1 MLTISLTGADM
12 EDNLTRCIDALFI
25 ADPEVDL
32 EELIESKGGFVEG
45 TCRWVRSEESY
56 RSWLESKQ
64 SAILCISGLPGTGKT
79 MLSYFITKELEKL
92 TQSIP
97 GDVLFYFYNPQ
108 YPEKNTTTSILRTWL
123 HEIFTNHRTVA
134 KYAVKRMT
142 PRRTE
147 NTLKS
152 RSTLWAI
159 FTATIKDPELGP
171 VYCVLDG
178 LNDFPPDERRWL
190 VSSFQ
195 AQFGRSSGAQ
205 VQPETLNTF
214 KLIISSAANEG
225 FHECL
230 HLTSTLDKKDPKN
243 DLKCVIKARLA
254 RHRHWGILDKE
265 SQDALAGE
273 LSLRSE
279 GLFSWVDFMLED
291 LYPEKTLSAMMK
303 KMDQIPC
310 GLRHVFLRLLVQIDD
325 KSRRETAK
333 ILQWV
338 ALLRRPVTVAELT
351 DLIHPDAEEPE
362 EERQR
367 IQDLVS
373 ESYPL
378 MRITKAGW
386 DYEEREAEEDIILP
400 LHRSIADYM
409 TNIDMDSA
417 IKDFYFKPEKTH
429 YEIAKICLDELQIW
443 FKQVLPSTNIL
454 HICSGLGFLQ
464 IVRTLLEKHPDAASY
479 VNEEEE
485 DGDTPLSYA
494 TRYNH
499 SDVAEL
505 LVRYGAHVMRQIN
518 EIYWN
523 NLEYAFHIPVIN
535 AFANANVRLA
545 RFLIK
550 PTCAQMDDPSRKV
563 MLGIYLICEKA
574 CVSKGTKSRQL
585 AELVLDHIEINITE
599 MKEMFSLAPW
609 RRSVCGHPWERDNL
623 DVPDLIISR
632 LLRSD
637 RRVLRDVHIF
647 PSAVGYAARHPS
659 IGAELLR
666 ACLIPDIKDVF
677 SSESKAKTTLH
688 PIVVDSLERLYDSSY
703 EFGYENEAID
713 TALFRGSFEV
723 VSMLIKAGSKVA
735 DPRKSSLVLRI
746 SEKVLEL
753 SDSNF
758 NLAVA
763 QGICKRPLLTDE
775 DINAR
780 VTFWRHEESDN
791 FTLLDLY
798 LRGLLFAKTARFA
811 LFLMQHGA
819 RCSDEEDSQ
828 RLLLYLAPLARG
840 VVTDDDWDWC
850 KRRAEFGDPVLT
862 SSSLETG
869 VRSRW
874 PDGGSMASSDVRTI
888 GCMIEAVS
896 EPEVRISLSGL
907 RLRSEVC
914 ETECVSVR
922 MNTGGQTVGQS

>member
-12 EDNLTRCIDALFI
+12 EDDLTRCIDALFI
-25 ADPEVDL
+25 ADPEMDL

-45 TCRWVRSEESY
+45 T
-56 RSWLESKQ
+56 
-64 SAILCISGLPGTGKT
+64 
-79 MLSYFITKELEKL
+79 
-92 TQSIP
+92 
-97 GDVLFYFYNPQ
+97 
-108 YPEKNTTTSILRTWL
+108 
-123 HEIFTNHRTVA
+123 
-134 KYAVKRMT
+134 
-142 PRRTE
+142 
-147 NTLKS
+147 
-152 RSTLWAI
+152 TLWAI

-230 HLTSTLDKKDPKN
+230 HLTPTLDKKDPKN

-254 RHRHWGILDKE
+254 RHRHWGILDME

-279 GLFSWVDFMLED
+279 GLFSWVDVMLED
-291 LYPEKTLSAMMK
+291 LYPAKTLSAMMK

-409 TNIDMDSA
+409 SNIDMDSA
-417 IKDFYFKPEKTH
+417 IKDFYFKLEKTH

-443 FKQVLPSTNIL
+443 FKRAEETESIIESWHTRGSGEESLHFLVADSIFFHEESLFRTVWWYEHKNNARYHRGEDDRIKEVLPSTNIL

-550 PTCAQMDDPSRKV
+550 PTCAQIDDPSRKV
-563 MLGIYLICEKA
+563 MLGIYLICEEA

-585 AELVLDHIEINITE
+585 AELVLDNIEINITE

-609 RRSVCGHPWERDNL
+609 RRSVYGHPSERDNLDNL
-623 DVPDLIISR
+623 DVPDLIIYR

-637 RRVLRDVHIF
+637 RKVLRDVDIF

-666 ACLIPDIKDVF
+666 ACLIHDV
-677 SSESKAKTTLH
+677 EDTL
-688 PIVVDSLERLYDSSY
+688 PLERPYDFSY
-703 EFGYENEAID
+703 EFNYENEVID
-713 TALFRGSFEV
+713 TALCRGSFEV
-723 VSMLIKAGSKVA
+723 LSMLIKAGSKVA

-746 SEKVLEL
+746 SEKVLRL

-763 QGICKRPLLTDE
+763 QGICKRLLLTDE

-780 VTFWRHEESDN
+780 VTFRRHRESDN
-791 FTLLDLY
+791 LTLLDLY

-840 VVTDDDWDWC
+840 VVTDDDWDWFV
-850 KRRAEFGDPVLT
+850 RAFEGDQH
-862 SSSLETG
+862 G
-869 VRSRW
+869 R
-874 PDGGSMASSDVRTI
+874 
-888 GCMIEAVS
+888 CYY
-896 EPEVRISLSGL
+896 
-907 RLRSEVC
+907 
-914 ETECVSVR
+914 
-922 MNTGGQTVGQS
+922 

>member
-12 EDNLTRCIDALFI
+12 EDNLTRCNDALFI

-64 SAILCISGLPGTGKT
+64 SAILCICGLPGTGKT

-123 HEIFTNHRTVA
+123 HEIFTNHRTLA

-142 PRRTE
+142 PRRTK

-159 FTATIKDPELGP
+159 FTATIKDPKLGP

-205 VQPETLNTF
+205 
-214 KLIISSAANEG
+214 
-225 FHECL
+225 
-230 HLTSTLDKKDPKN
+230 
-243 DLKCVIKARLA
+243 ARLA

-265 SQDALAGE
+265 SQDALADE
-273 LSLRSE
+273 LSLRFE
-279 GLFSWVDFMLED
+279 GLCLWVDFMLED
-291 LYPEKTLSAMMK
+291 LYPKKTLSAMMK
-303 KMDQIPC
+303 KMDQIPR
-310 GLRHVFLRLLVQIDD
+310 GLRHVFLRLLAQIDD
-325 KSRRETAK
+325 KFRRETAK

-378 MRITKAGW
+378 MRITKAGR
-386 DYEEREAEEDIILP
+386 DHEEREAEEDIILP

-409 TNIDMDSA
+409 SNIDMDSA

-429 YEIAKICLDELQIW
+429 DEIAKICLDELQIW
-443 FKQVLPSTNIL
+443 FKRAEETESIFEVGYSSIFCHTRWLEYARDYWPWHTRGSGEEALQFLAVDSIFFHEESLFRTVWWYEHKNNARYRRGEDDGIKEVLPSTNIL

-523 NLEYAFHIPVIN
+523 NPF
-535 AFANANVRLA
+535 
-545 RFLIK
+545 
-550 PTCAQMDDPSRKV
+550 
-563 MLGIYLICEKA
+563 
-574 CVSKGTKSRQL
+574 
-585 AELVLDHIEINITE
+585 
-599 MKEMFSLAPW
+599 
-609 RRSVCGHPWERDNL
+609 
-623 DVPDLIISR
+623 
-632 LLRSD
+632 
-637 RRVLRDVHIF
+637 
-647 PSAVGYAARHPS
+647 
-659 IGAELLR
+659 
-666 ACLIPDIKDVF
+666 
-677 SSESKAKTTLH
+677 
-688 PIVVDSLERLYDSSY
+688 
-703 EFGYENEAID
+703 
-713 TALFRGSFEV
+713 
-723 VSMLIKAGSKVA
+723 
-735 DPRKSSLVLRI
+735 
-746 SEKVLEL
+746 
-753 SDSNF
+753 
-758 NLAVA
+758 
-763 QGICKRPLLTDE
+763 
-775 DINAR
+775 
-780 VTFWRHEESDN
+780 
-791 FTLLDLY
+791 
-798 LRGLLFAKTARFA
+798 
-811 LFLMQHGA
+811 
-819 RCSDEEDSQ
+819 
-828 RLLLYLAPLARG
+828 
-840 VVTDDDWDWC
+840 
-850 KRRAEFGDPVLT
+850 
-862 SSSLETG
+862 G
-869 VRSRW
+869 VRS
-874 PDGGSMASSDVRTI
+874 ASLGAI
-888 GCMIEAVS
+888 FAF
-896 EPEVRISLSGL
+896 
-907 RLRSEVC
+907 
-914 ETECVSVR
+914 
-922 MNTGGQTVGQS
+922 TGKLVY

>member
-123 HEIFTNHRTVA
+123 HEIFTNHRTLA
-134 KYAVKRMT
+134 IYAVKRMT

-303 KMDQIPC
+303 KMDQTPC

-333 ILQWV
+333 I
-338 ALLRRPVTVAELT
+338 TSM
-351 DLIHPDAEEPE
+351 DLIHPNAEEPE

-409 TNIDMDSA
+409 SNIDMDSA

-443 FKQVLPSTNIL
+443 FKRAEETESIIEVGFSSISCHTKWLRYARDYWSWHTRGSGEESLHFLAADSIFFHEESLFRTVWWYEHKNNARYHRGEDDRIKEVLPSTNIL

-494 TRYNH
+494 TRYNR

-550 PTCAQMDDPSRKV
+550 PTCAQIDDPSRKV
-563 MLGIYLICEKA
+563 MLGIYLICEEA

-585 AELVLDHIEINITE
+585 AELVLDNIEINITE

-609 RRSVCGHPWERDNL
+609 RRSVYGHPSERDNLDNL
-623 DVPDLIISR
+623 DVPDLIIYR

-637 RRVLRDVHIF
+637 RKVLRDVDIF
-647 PSAVGYAARHPS
+647 PSAVGYAARHPI

-666 ACLIPDIKDVF
+666 ACLIHDV
-677 SSESKAKTTLH
+677 EDTL
-688 PIVVDSLERLYDSSY
+688 PLERPYDFSY
-703 EFGYENEAID
+703 EFNYENEAID
-713 TALFRGSFEV
+713 TALCRGSFEV
-723 VSMLIKAGSKVA
+723 LSMLIKAGSKVA

-746 SEKVLEL
+746 SEKVLRL

-763 QGICKRPLLTDE
+763 QGICKRLLLTDE

-780 VTFWRHEESDN
+780 VTFRRHRESDN
-791 FTLLDLY
+791 LTLLDLY

-840 VVTDDDWDWC
+840 VVTDDDWDWFV
-850 KRRAEFGDPVLT
+850 RAFEGDQH
-862 SSSLETG
+862 G
-869 VRSRW
+869 R
-874 PDGGSMASSDVRTI
+874 
-888 GCMIEAVS
+888 CYY
-896 EPEVRISLSGL
+896 
-907 RLRSEVC
+907 
-914 ETECVSVR
+914 
-922 MNTGGQTVGQS
+922 

>member
-1 MLTISLTGADM
+1 
-12 EDNLTRCIDALFI
+12 
-25 ADPEVDL
+25 
-32 EELIESKGGFVEG
+32 
-45 TCRWVRSEESY
+45 
-56 RSWLESKQ
+56 
-64 SAILCISGLPGTGKT
+64 
-79 MLSYFITKELEKL
+79 
-92 TQSIP
+92 
-97 GDVLFYFYNPQ
+97 
-108 YPEKNTTTSILRTWL
+108 
-123 HEIFTNHRTVA
+123 
-134 KYAVKRMT
+134 MT
-142 PRRTE
+142 PRRIE

-230 HLTSTLDKKDPKN
+230 HLTPTLDGKDPEN
-243 DLKCVIKARLA
+243 DLECVIKARLA

-378 MRITKAGW
+378 MRITKAGR
-386 DYEEREAEEDIILP
+386 DYTEREAEEDIILP

-409 TNIDMDSA
+409 SNIDMDSA
-417 IKDFYFKPEKTH
+417 IKDFYLKPEKTH
-429 YEIAKICLDELQIW
+429 YEIAKKCLDELQIW
-443 FKQVLPSTNIL
+443 FKRAEETESIIEVGYHSIFRHTRWLRYARDYWPWHARRSGEQSLQFLAADSIYFHEESLFRTVWWYEYKNNARHHRGEYDRMKEVLPSTNIL

-523 NLEYAFHIPVIN
+523 NLEYAFHIPIIN

-550 PTCAQMDDPSRKV
+550 PTCAQIDDPYRKV
-563 MLGIYLICEKA
+563 MLGIYLICKAA

-585 AELVLDHIEINITE
+585 AELVLDNIEINITE
-599 MKEMFSLAPW
+599 TKKMFSLAPW
-609 RRSVCGHPWERDNL
+609 RRSVYGHPSKRNL
-623 DVPDLIISR
+623 DVPDLIIYR

-637 RRVLRDVHIF
+637 RKVLRDVDIF

-666 ACLIPDIKDVF
+666 ACLIHDVEDLL
-677 SSESKAKTTLH
+677 SSEYEAKTTLH
-688 PIVVDSLERLYDSSY
+688 PIV
-703 EFGYENEAID
+703 
-713 TALFRGSFEV
+713 
-723 VSMLIKAGSKVA
+723 
-735 DPRKSSLVLRI
+735 
-746 SEKVLEL
+746 
-753 SDSNF
+753 
-758 NLAVA
+758 
-763 QGICKRPLLTDE
+763 
-775 DINAR
+775 
-780 VTFWRHEESDN
+780 
-791 FTLLDLY
+791 
-798 LRGLLFAKTARFA
+798 
-811 LFLMQHGA
+811 
-819 RCSDEEDSQ
+819 
-828 RLLLYLAPLARG
+828 
-840 VVTDDDWDWC
+840 
-850 KRRAEFGDPVLT
+850 
-862 SSSLETG
+862 
-869 VRSRW
+869 
-874 PDGGSMASSDVRTI
+874 
-888 GCMIEAVS
+888 
-896 EPEVRISLSGL
+896 
-907 RLRSEVC
+907 
-914 ETECVSVR
+914 
-922 MNTGGQTVGQS
+922 

>member
-1 MLTISLTGADM
+1 MLTISITGADM
-12 EDNLTRCIDALFI
+12 EDNLSRCIDALFI

-45 TCRWVRSEESY
+45 TCRW
-56 RSWLESKQ
+56 
-64 SAILCISGLPGTGKT
+64 
-79 MLSYFITKELEKL
+79 
-92 TQSIP
+92 
-97 GDVLFYFYNPQ
+97 
-108 YPEKNTTTSILRTWL
+108 YPEKNTATSILRTWL
-123 HEIFTNHRTVA
+123 HEIFTNHRTLA

-142 PRRTE
+142 PRRIE
-147 NTLKS
+147 NTLKL
-152 RSTLWAI
+152 RSALWAI

-171 VYCVLDG
+171 VYCILDG

-230 HLTSTLDKKDPKN
+230 HLTPTLDGKDPEN
-243 DLKCVIKARLA
+243 DLEC
-254 RHRHWGILDKE
+254 E

-310 GLRHVFLRLLVQIDD
+310 GLRHVFLRLLVQIDN

-378 MRITKAGW
+378 MRITKAGR
-386 DYEEREAEEDIILP
+386 DYTEREAEEDMILP
-400 LHRSIADYM
+400 LYRYARDYWPWHARRSGEESLQFLAADSIFFHEESLFRTKWWYEHK
-409 TNIDMDSA
+409 NNARYRRGEDDR
-417 IKDFYFKPEKTH
+417 IKE
-429 YEIAKICLDELQIW
+429 
-443 FKQVLPSTNIL
+443 VLPSTNIL

-485 DGDTPLSYA
+485 DSDTPLSYV

-550 PTCAQMDDPSRKV
+550 PTCAQIDDPYRKV
-563 MLGIYLICEKA
+563 MLGIYLICEEA

-585 AELVLDHIEINITE
+585 AELVLDNIEINLTE

-609 RRSVCGHPWERDNL
+609 RRSVYGHPSKRNL
-623 DVPDLIISR
+623 DVPDLIIYR

-637 RRVLRDVHIF
+637 RKVLRDVDIF
-647 PSAVGYAARHPS
+647 PSAVGYAVRHPS

-666 ACLIPDIKDVF
+666 ACLIHDVKDVF

-688 PIVVDSLERLYDSSY
+688 PIVVGTLKRPYDFSY
-703 EFGYENEAID
+703 EFNYENEAID
-713 TALFRGSFEV
+713 TALCRGSFEV
-723 VSMLIKAGSKVA
+723 LSMLIKAGSKVA
-735 DPRKSSLVLRI
+735 DPKKEFAGLEDLRRG
-746 SEKVLEL
+746 S
-753 SDSNF
+753 
-758 NLAVA
+758 
-763 QGICKRPLLTDE
+763 Q
-775 DINAR
+775 
-780 VTFWRHEESDN
+780 TFRLKLQPCCCTRHLQASAIDG
-791 FTLLDLY
+791 
-798 LRGLLFAKTARFA
+798 RGH
-811 LFLMQHGA
+811 Q
-819 RCSDEEDSQ
+819 C
-828 RLLLYLAPLARG
+828 
-840 VVTDDDWDWC
+840 
-850 KRRAEFGDPVLT
+850 
-862 SSSLETG
+862 
-869 VRSRW
+869 
-874 PDGGSMASSDVRTI
+874 
-888 GCMIEAVS
+888 
-896 EPEVRISLSGL
+896 
-907 RLRSEVC
+907 
-914 ETECVSVR
+914 
-922 MNTGGQTVGQS
+922 